1 MHYVIIGGGIAGT
14 TAAEELRKLDPDS
27 EITLISE
34 EYHALYS
41 RVLLP
46 HYIKGKIP
54 RERVFLKK
62 SGGAGSGS
70 AGESWY
76 EEQKIEWLTGEIVL
90 RVDTKNKFVELLS
103 GREVEYDKLLIASGV
118 EVKLM
123 EQDLPGLSYLRTL
136 DDADHL
142 VELLRALPKDAKVGI
157 YGGGFIASE
166 YLNIFHE
173 ANLQTT
179 IAYRG
184 SHMWSRGLSK
194 EAGELIKN
202 QLVQSGIVVLENA
215 KEIEFLGDKKIEAF
229 LTNGQTHPCDLMGL
243 GVGVA
248 PHFSFLKDSGIE
260 VNQGIIANQFLE
272 TNVQDIFVAG
282 DVAEYF
288 DERYGRHLHVASW
301 MNAQMQGR
309 CVAKN
314 MFGEKVSF
322 DLVSSYAMDIVG
334 IDVIFI
340 GDVSRSDADET
351 KMIGSVN
358 DGGVTEFFI
367 RKNQIVGAILVGRN
381 GDRKAVTELI
391 RQKATGAEV
400 EALLV

>member
-14 TAAEELRKLDPDS
+14 TAAEELRKLDPNSD
-27 EITLISE
+27 ITLISE

-62 SGGAGSGS
+62 
-70 AGESWY
+70 ESWY
-76 EEQKIEWLTGEIVL
+76 EEQNIDWLTGEIVL
-90 RVDTKNKFVELLS
+90 RVDQKNKFVELLS

-136 DDADHL
+136 DDADQL

-173 ANLQTT
+173 ANLSTT

-184 SHMWSRGLSK
+184 AHMWSRGLSS

-229 LTNGQTHPCDLMGL
+229 LTNGQTYPCDLLGL
-243 GVGVA
+243 GVGVV

-288 DERYGRHLHVASW
+288 DERYGRHVHVASW

-322 DLVSSYAMDIVG
+322 DLVSSYAMNIVG

-351 KMIGSVN
+351 KMIGSVK
-358 DGGVTEFFI
+358 DGGVTEFFM

-381 GDRKAVTELI
+381 GDRKAVTKLI
-391 RQKATGAEV
+391 QVKAKGSETETI
-400 EALLV
+400 LLP